1 MKLATLVTPTS
12 PENYFNESKVSGQ
25 QAGVEYGTQEDHNTL
40 KRRNYKKLWEEKLEE
55 IDAEQRR
62 KHPGR
67 IIDHDAQEY
76 QKYYFELDGLVEDMH
91 AKVHNIITNQEMS
104 FLEGYKNHMLHIN
117 RELTKY
123 KKKIDEKEFEN
134 RRDEKIVSLQNNL
147 EWFKKE
153 ALSLHAINLKHKEEI
168 FLLKQ
173 QNILLAEEKSIA
185 EQTAERIRERTIQL
199 VKALKVAS
207 HNESNL
213 MK

>member
-1 MKLATLVTPTS
+1 
-12 PENYFNESKVSGQ
+12 
-25 QAGVEYGTQEDHNTL
+25 
-40 KRRNYKKLWEEKLEE
+40 
-55 IDAEQRR
+55 
-62 KHPGR
+62 
-67 IIDHDAQEY
+67 
-76 QKYYFELDGLVEDMH
+76 MH
-91 AKVHNIITNQEMS
+91 AKVHKIITNQEMS

-199 VKALKVAS
+199 VKALKMVS
-207 HNESNL
+207 QNESNL

>member
-1 MKLATLVTPTS
+1 
-12 PENYFNESKVSGQ
+12 
-25 QAGVEYGTQEDHNTL
+25 
-40 KRRNYKKLWEEKLEE
+40 
-55 IDAEQRR
+55 
-62 KHPGR
+62 
-67 IIDHDAQEY
+67 
-76 QKYYFELDGLVEDMH
+76 MH
-91 AKVHNIITNQEMS
+91 AKVHKIITNQEMS
-104 FLEGYKNHMLHIN
+104 FLEGSENHMLHIN

-199 VKALKVAS
+199 VKALKMVS
-207 HNESNL
+207 QNESNL

>member
-1 MKLATLVTPTS
+1 
-12 PENYFNESKVSGQ
+12 
-25 QAGVEYGTQEDHNTL
+25 
-40 KRRNYKKLWEEKLEE
+40 
-55 IDAEQRR
+55 
-62 KHPGR
+62 
-67 IIDHDAQEY
+67 
-76 QKYYFELDGLVEDMH
+76 MH

-168 FLLKQ
+168 FLLK
-173 QNILLAEEKSIA
+173 
-185 EQTAERIRERTIQL
+185 
-199 VKALKVAS
+199 
-207 HNESNL
+207 
-213 MK
+213 